1 MLVDTDVVIW
11 YFRGNRRAATRL
23 DKMAEFSLSAV
34 TYIELVQGL
43 RNKQELRLLR
53 AGLRDWNATIIPIDE
68 TISNKAMFY
77 VEQYFHSHS
86 LQLADALIAATAV
99 NHGLS
104 LLTANTKHY
113 RMVTDLTLEKF
124 NPAA

>member
-1 MLVDTDVVIW
+1 MLIDTDVVIW
-11 YFRGNRRAATRL
+11 YFRGNRQAAARL

-53 AGLRDWNATIIPIDE
+53 AGLRDWNATIVPIEE

-99 NHGLS
+99 THGLP
-104 LLTANTKHY
+104 LLTANAKHY
-113 RMVTDLTLEKF
+113 RMVADLTLEKF
-124 NPAA
+124 SPTG

>member
-11 YFRGNRRAATRL
+11 YFRGNRRAAARL

-104 LLTANTKHY
+104 LLTANAKHY
-113 RMVTDLTLEKF
+113 RMVTDLTMEKF
-124 NPAA
+124 NPTA